1 MKRYGFFNKY
11 GKGWTDT
18 ASHKIGEV
26 KIFDSKSERDTWVD
40 EAPYTNSGNVG
51 TEVVTAAEAKA
62 LMSLEI
68 RRWKGE
74 STRHWSVD
82 EIVDEYKKIIKG

>member
-1 MKRYGFFNKY
+1 MKAYGFFNEY

-18 ASHKIGEV
+18 AGHKIGEV
-26 KIFDSKSERDTWVD
+26 KIFDSKAERDEWIN
-40 EAPYTNSGNVG
+40 EAPYTSSGNVG
-51 TEVVTAAEAKA
+51 AEAITAAEAKK

-74 STRHWSVD
+74 STKDWSTD
-82 EIVDEYKKIIKG
+82 EIVEEYNKIIED